1 MRLRRSL
8 LFVPGVTPERI
19 AKAAASRADGVILD
33 LEDAVAPAQKAQA
46 RQWVTAALRR
56 VDFGGRER
64 IVRVNGLDTPEGVA
78 DLAAVV
84 PLGPEALLVPKV
96 RSAGDVASVDDEV
109 SRLEATSGLAPGHI
123 RLHLIVETVAG
134 VLEARRLAGASA
146 RVAGL
151 FFGAGDFVRET
162 RGRLSPG
169 RLSELHALSEVL
181 LAARASGLDAIDTPY
196 FALGDAAGLE
206 AHARFA
212 ADLGYDGK
220 ALIHPNQIDVV
231 NAVFT
236 PSAAAV
242 DEARRILSAYEAAGT
257 AGRGALALGGHFV
270 DAVHVEMART
280 LLARA
285 EAAGAG
291 G

>member
-46 RQWVTAALRR
+46 RQWVLAVLRR

-64 IVRVNGLDTPEGVA
+64 IVRVNAIDTAEGVA

-84 PLGPEALLVPKV
+84 PLGPEALLLPKV
-96 RSAGDVASVDDEV
+96 RSAAEVGSVDAQV
-109 SRLEATSGLAPGHI
+109 SRLEATSGLAPGHV
-123 RLHLIVETVAG
+123 RLHLIIETVAG
-134 VLEARRLAGASA
+134 VLEVRRLAGASA

-162 RGRLSPG
+162 RGRLSPA

-181 LAARASGLDAIDTPY
+181 LAARATGVDAIDTPY

-206 AHARFA
+206 AHARLA

-231 NAVFT
+231 NSVFT

-242 DEARRILSAYEAAGT
+242 DEARRILTAYEAAEA
-257 AGRGALALGGHFV
+257 AGRGALALGSQFV

-285 EAAGAG
+285 EAAGVAG
-291 G
+291 

>member
-19 AKAAASRADGVILD
+19 AKAAVSRADGVILD
-33 LEDAVAPAQKAQA
+33 LEDAVAPSQKVQA

-64 IVRVNGLDTPEGVA
+64 IVRVNAIDTAEGVA
-78 DLAAVV
+78 DLAAIV
-84 PLGPEALLVPKV
+84 PLGPEALLLPKV
-96 RSAGDVASVDDEV
+96 RSAIDVSSVDAEV
-109 SRLEATSGLAPGHI
+109 SRLEVTSGLAPGQV
-123 RLHLIVETVAG
+123 RLHLIIETVAG
-134 VLEARRLAGASA
+134 VLEVRRLAGASE
-146 RVAGL
+146 RVGGL

-181 LAARASGLDAIDTPY
+181 LAARATGLDAIDTPY
-196 FALGDAAGLE
+196 FALGDTAGLE

-242 DEARRILSAYEAAGT
+242 DEARRIVTAYEAAES
-257 AGRGALALGGHFV
+257 AGRGALALGSQFV

-285 EAAGAG
+285 EAAGVTG
-291 G
+291 